1 MASESDN
8 LSTLPAANGNV
19 VDDEKF
25 GFRRLKMWLD
35 KAAIVETSSI
45 GLVEQEN
52 REKLCPVKQ
61 VREVKRLLTLIP
73 MWMAFFAYSLIRA
86 NGHTFFFEQRSN
98 MDSQISLTHLF
109 LLESVACFAISKI
122 LRWLMKTENQQHR
135 LIKIAAGMVCSILC
149 CIAAWQVE
157 VHRLLL
163 IKKKGIDSSKPS
175 DPDDPNQIIF
185 MSTFWLLPQFILLGL
200 MDALAVEG
208 LQEFVDNHVTKSMKS
223 YGELFSDCVLG
234 FGKFFSIGC
243 ILLIRPWFKDDINN
257 SHLDRYFL
265 ALAILGLVFFCI
277 YVFCVLPKYAHMEAP
292 SEDLELEDVLEDGV
306 RDLTESKDVLEDGV
320 RDLTEAENVLEDGVR
335 DLTEMEDLLEDG
347 VRDLTESLS
356 SRRNSS
362 SFQWRKV
369 LTVISVAC
377 HLYPPLKNGQQHS
390 RLKSE

>member
-1 MASESDN
+1 M
-8 LSTLPAANGNV
+8 
-19 VDDEKF
+19 
-25 GFRRLKMWLD
+25 
-35 KAAIVETSSI
+35 ETSSI
-45 GLVEQEN
+45 GPVEQEN
-52 REKLCPVKQ
+52 RGNLCPVKQ
-61 VREVKRLLTLIP
+61 VREVKRLLTIIP

-86 NGHTFFFEQRSN
+86 NGRTFFFEQRSN
-98 MDSQISLTHLF
+98 MDSQISLTYLF

-135 LIKIAAGMVCSILC
+135 LDKIASGMVCSILC

-175 DPDDPNQIIF
+175 DPDNPNQIIS

-208 LQEFVDNHVTKSMKS
+208 LEEFVDNHVTKSMKS
-223 YGELFSDCVLG
+223 YGKLFSDCVLG
-234 FGKFFSIGC
+234 FGNFFSVGC
-243 ILLIRPWFKDDINN
+243 ILLIRPWFKDVINN

-265 ALAILGLVFFCI
+265 ALAILGLVFFSI

-306 RDLTESKDVLEDGV
+306 RDLTESLP
-320 RDLTEAENVLEDGVR
+320 
-335 DLTEMEDLLEDG
+335 
-347 VRDLTESLS
+347 

-362 SFQWRKV
+362 SFQWGKV
-369 LTVISVAC
+369 LAVISVAR
-377 HLYPPLKNGQQHS
+377 HLLSPSRKGQQHS
-390 RLKSE
+390 PLKRE

>member
-1 MASESDN
+1 M
-8 LSTLPAANGNV
+8 
-19 VDDEKF
+19 
-25 GFRRLKMWLD
+25 
-35 KAAIVETSSI
+35 ETSSI
-45 GLVEQEN
+45 GPVEQEN
-52 REKLCPVKQ
+52 RGNLCPVKQ
-61 VREVKRLLTLIP
+61 VREVKRLLTIIP

-86 NGHTFFFEQRSN
+86 NGRTFFFEQRSN
-98 MDSQISLTHLF
+98 MDSQISLTYLF

-135 LIKIAAGMVCSILC
+135 LDKIASGMVCSILC

-175 DPDDPNQIIF
+175 DPYDPNQIIS

-223 YGELFSDCVLG
+223 YGKLFSDCVLG
-234 FGKFFSIGC
+234 SGNFFSVGC

-306 RDLTESKDVLEDGV
+306 RDLTETEDVLEDGV

-335 DLTEMEDLLEDG
+335 DLTETEDLLEDG
-347 VRDLTESLS
+347 VGDLTESLP

-369 LTVISVAC
+369 LTVISVAR
-377 HLYPPLKNGQQHS
+377 HLYHPLKKGKQHS